1 MLSKLLL
8 YYGCRPWKYKEL
20 LMLYHFRKEREKR
33 AGYKGQNLEEEQ
45 YQWCAKKMNIQVD
58 AVKRVVNQWIFQA
71 PNPYLKSCVYPG
83 VAEFLAALKNKGIKT
98 AVYSDYESKTKL
110 KHMQLQVDLEISST
124 DERVNSFKPNPEGLM
139 LVLSQMNIT
148 NKANCLFLGDR
159 DELDGQ
165 CARTLGIP
173 FLLIHKNIA
182 MKDLYHKLAA
192 KITEGMYKNKRND

>member
-1 MLSKLLL
+1 
-8 YYGCRPWKYKEL
+8 
-20 LMLYHFRKEREKR
+20 
-33 AGYKGQNLEEEQ
+33 
-45 YQWCAKKMNIQVD
+45 
-58 AVKRVVNQWIFQA
+58 
-71 PNPYLKSCVYPG
+71 
-83 VAEFLAALKNKGIKT
+83 
-98 AVYSDYESKTKL
+98 
-110 KHMQLQVDLEISST
+110 MQLQVDLEISST

-173 FLLIHKNIA
+173 FLLIHKKIA